1 MDRFLSN
8 KVTKGQMLQ
17 KTVAAKTGYQR
28 LHNTGNSINLQI

>member
-17 KTVAAKTGYQR
+17 KTVAAKTVTKGYTT
-28 LHNTGNSINLQI
+28 LVTV